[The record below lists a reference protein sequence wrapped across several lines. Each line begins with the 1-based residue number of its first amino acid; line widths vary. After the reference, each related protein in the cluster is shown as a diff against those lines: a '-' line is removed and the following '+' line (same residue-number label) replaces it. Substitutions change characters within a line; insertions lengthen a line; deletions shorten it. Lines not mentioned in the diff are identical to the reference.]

1 MVMRFIRRNMPAYLS
16 ARNNETDWQASAS
29 DGVAARGFVNGRGPL
44 ADGCL
49 AESLLSD
56 KQANVSGRDSAE
68 SAYRS
73 EADACQSQTNSI

>member
-1 MVMRFIRRNMPAYLS
+1 MN
-16 ARNNETDWQASAS
+16 QACLAEAS

-44 ADGCL
+44 TDGWL

-56 KQANVSGRDSAE
+56 KQADVSGRDSAE

-73 EADACQSQTNSI
+73 EAYGCQAQTNRI